1 VQINRILVPGGKTG
15 GEKTP
20 MRALLRFANAIDQ
33 LSEWLGGLSSNLVLV
48 LVAVGF
54 YNVLARFL
62 GRFVGQNLSSNLW
75 IELQWYLFSLIFFFS
90 FGFILKNGV
99 NVRVDFLYTNWSV
112 KRKAWVDLLGTL
124 IFLIPFCIMGIYVSI
139 FPVMQSWGRLPDG
152 SFGTWEMSPDPGG
165 LPRAPIK
172 TMIIVAF
179 VLLLLQAIAQV
190 IKYLAI
196 VRGQEQIFEQIQA
209 EAGAHGPI
217 G

>member
-1 VQINRILVPGGKTG
+1 
-15 GEKTP
+15 

-33 LSEWLGGLSSNLVLV
+33 MSEWLGGLSSNLVLV
-48 LVAVGF
+48 LVGVGF

-75 IELQWYLFSLIFFFS
+75 IELQWYLFSLIFLFS

-112 KRKAWVDLLGTL
+112 KQKTWVDLLGTL
-124 IFLIPFCIMGIYVSI
+124 FFLIPFCIMGIYVSI

-152 SFGTWEMSPDPGG
+152 SFGAWEMSPDPGG
-165 LPRAPIK
+165 LARAPIK
-172 TMIIVAF
+172 TMIIVGF

-190 IKYLAI
+190 IKYVAI
-196 VRGQEQIFEQIQA
+196 VRGQEQIFAQIQA